1 MVVAL
6 GIIPEAIAFS
16 IVAGV
21 DPQVGLF
28 GSICILIV
36 VALLGGRP
44 AMVSACTAGVALLMG
59 GLVQS
64 HGLPYLLAA
73 SILAGVFQ
81 ILWGYLRLAQ
91 QMRLALG
98 VGSGGPGP
106 ADHLSPA
113 PPHQAG
119 ALHPGG
125 HPGDQWPG
133 GMAAVTHPPRR

>member
-1 MVVAL
+1 VKWSSWRSLFRIDRGQRLRAAHAFLPIFVFFKVLQSLSLIPNRQAIPKECLAGLVVAL

-59 GLVQS
+59 GL
-64 HGLPYLLAA
+64 
-73 SILAGVFQ
+73 
-81 ILWGYLRLAQ
+81 
-91 QMRLALG
+91 M
-98 VGSGGPGP
+98 
-106 ADHLSPA
+106 
-113 PPHQAG
+113 
-119 ALHPGG
+119 
-125 HPGDQWPG
+125 
-133 GMAAVTHPPRR
+133 